1 MGKNDTL
8 LSALDENFGCSTMN
22 RANPAQLRQA
32 LETAHLLAKAGIRF
46 VCMPVVDE
54 ADGMNLNSQ
63 DQQRL
68 ERMALIAESAERL
81 A

>member
-1 MGKNDTL
+1 
-8 LSALDENFGCSTMN
+8 MN
-22 RANPAQLRQA
+22 HENPAQLRQA
-32 LETAHLLAKAGIRF
+32 LQLADAYAKAGIRF

-54 ADGMNLNSQ
+54 ADGMNLNNQ
-63 DQQRL
+63 AQQRL

>member
-1 MGKNDTL
+1 
-8 LSALDENFGCSTMN
+8 MN

-32 LETAHLLAKAGIRF
+32 LETAHLLTKAGIRF

-63 DQQRL
+63 AQQRL
-68 ERMALIAESAERL
+68 ERMNMIAESVGKRA
-81 A
+81 

>member
-1 MGKNDTL
+1 
-8 LSALDENFGCSTMN
+8 MN

-32 LETAHLLAKAGIRF
+32 LAMAQHLAKAGIRF

-54 ADGMNLNSQ
+54 ADGMNLQ
-63 DQQRL
+63 DQAKQRL

>member
-1 MGKNDTL
+1 
-8 LSALDENFGCSTMN
+8 MN

-32 LETAHLLAKAGIRF
+32 LEMANAYTKAGIRF

-54 ADGMNLNSQ
+54 ADGMNLKDQ
-63 DQQRL
+63 AQQRL
-68 ERMALIAESAERL
+68 ERMNLIAESAERL

>member
-1 MGKNDTL
+1 M
-8 LSALDENFGCSTMN
+8 
-22 RANPAQLRQA
+22 AQ
-32 LETAHLLAKAGIRF
+32 HLAKAGIRF

-63 DQQRL
+63 AQQRL
-68 ERMALIAESAERL
+68 ERMVLIAESAERL